1 MRSLQPVSVM
11 QDVVFF
17 CNSLIIVQID
27 VWTTA
32 ILSLI
37 TMLIISVGIVSY
49 TVKVDNFQI
58 INLKPV

>member
-1 MRSLQPVSVM
+1 MRSLQPVSVL
-11 QDVVFF
+11 QDVVFI

-37 TMLIISVGIVSY
+37 TMLTISVGIVFY